1 MDIDDKTLQ
10 RVVAKRHKAVCKD
23 ADWQDSIADQL
34 KFLGAYEPGDELPVV
49 IILHIFPDE
58 DLTDAHGKRLVRI
71 RMECQSCN
79 ASGIMDIP
87 YDEVATKPV
96 KAKPKAK
103 DERASN
109 VMGGMDISHKYKG

>member
-1 MDIDDKTLQ
+1 MNIDYKTLQ

-23 ADWQDSIADQL
+23 ADWQASIADQL
-34 KFLGAYEPGDELPVV
+34 KFLGEYKPGDELPVV

-58 DLTDAHGKRLVRI
+58 DLTDAHGNRLVRI

-87 YDEVATKPV
+87 YDEVAAKSV
-96 KAKPKAK
+96 KSKYKAK
-103 DERASN
+103 DERSSN
-109 VMGGMDISHKYKG
+109 IMGGMDISHKYKG

>member
-10 RVVAKRHKAVCKD
+10 RVAAKRHKDVCKD

-34 KFLGAYEPGDELPVV
+34 KFIGEYKPGDELPVV
-49 IILHIFPDE
+49 VILHIFPDE
-58 DLTDAHGKRLVRI
+58 DLTDSHGNRLVRI

-96 KAKPKAK
+96 KAKLKAK

-109 VMGGMDISHKYKG
+109 TMGGMDISHKYKG